1 MINVDLGSC
10 SWLHKGQSIHHWQ
23 MASLLLQE
31 VKDFFVLLEELQVLA
46 DLIWLLTTRSYVDP
60 NPSQRAIFF
69 LKRFE
74 DGSSYIS
81 EG

>member
-1 MINVDLGSC
+1 
-10 SWLHKGQSIHHWQ
+10 

-31 VKDFFVLLEELQVLA
+31 VKDFFVLLKELQVLS